1 MRTTITLDDELLDS
15 AREYSGLTETSAIV
29 RAAMIAFVQHQAALR
44 LARLGGTEPDI
55 QLVRRRRFD
64 PE

>member
-1 MRTTITLDDELLDS
+1 MRTTITLDDDLLKS
-15 AREYSGLTETSAIV
+15 AREYSGLRETSAIV
-29 RAAMIAFVQHQAALR
+29 RIALTAYVQHQAAQR
-44 LARLGGTEPDI
+44 LIRLGGTEPDI